1 MNKMPRFFAKINL
14 NESFWL
20 TLLIASPILLL
31 PVGRSSELPI
41 AIMAIWGLI
50 KLIKSKSELF
60 SQTSIRHFSLLFL
73 LIWLP
78 IMLSFPD
85 SFSTEQ
91 TLRVGASYLRFYL
104 AGIFIIDAFNRYSI
118 AQNVMKTVSWFLLFL
133 LADALVQ
140 FILGF
145 DILGYPY
152 DGERVNGIF
161 GDDLKLGLTISLLS
175 SFLLIQTQKSHWMV
189 KGIVWGILVL
199 IILLSGSRAS
209 WVMFAVSFAGL
220 FFFQVY
226 HNRHLALRYGLVI
239 LIALPIGVLATY
251 QSSDYVKQRI
261 EQTLLLFKGDV
272 ESADIALSVRLPL
285 WRSALAM
292 FQDEPINGIGVR
304 AYRDVYLNYAPD
316 NDFFRV
322 NKVVPTHI
330 HQMILEVG
338 TETGSIGLIGL
349 LAFYF
354 VLMKRLF
361 KGGFTTHI
369 SAVFSIGV
377 LAATFPINTHLALYS
392 SFWGMLFWWLIAQHC
407 ATLRYEKVERPE

>member
-1 MNKMPRFFAKINL
+1 MQRIFARINL

-31 PVGRSSELPI
+31 PVGRSAELPI

-50 KLIKSKSELF
+50 KLSKARFELF
-60 SQTSIRHFSLLFL
+60 GRAPVRHFSLLFL

-78 IMLSFPD
+78 IMLSYPD
-85 SFSTEQ
+85 SFSADQ

-104 AGIFIIDAFNRYSI
+104 AGIFIIETFNRYPI
-118 AQNVMKTVSWFLLFL
+118 AQNVLKTVSWFLLFL
-133 LADALVQ
+133 LADALIQ

-161 GDDLKLGLTISLLS
+161 EDNLKLGLTLSLLS
-175 SFLLIQTQKSHWMV
+175 SFLLIQTQKSHWIV
-189 KGIVWGILVL
+189 KGIVWVMLIL

-209 WVMFAVSFAGL
+209 WVMVLVSLAGVA
-220 FFFQVY
+220 FFQIY
-226 HNRHLALRYGLVI
+226 NNRRLALRYGLIMV
-239 LIALPIGVLATY
+239 IALPIGALATY
-251 QSSDYVKQRI
+251 HSSNYVQQRI
-261 EQTLLLFKGDV
+261 DQTLLLFEGDV
-272 ESADIALSVRLPL
+272 NSADIALSIRLPL
-285 WRSALAM
+285 WRNALVM
-292 FQDEPINGIGVR
+292 FQDRPLNGIGVR
-304 AYRDVYLNYAPD
+304 AYRDVYLQYAPED
-316 NDFFRV
+316 DYFRLH
-322 NKVVPTHI
+322 KIAPTHI

-338 TETGSIGLIGL
+338 TETGSIGLLGL
-349 LAFYF
+349 LAFYIL
-354 VLMKRLF
+354 LMKRLF
-361 KGGFTTHI
+361 NGGFTSNI

-407 ATLRYEKVERPE
+407 ATLKYEERKQPE